1 MFQLI
6 SIHALREEGDAGRE
20 GRRGRPGNFYPR
32 PPRGG
37 RLQLPHGCQPGL
49 EFLSTPS
56 ARRATRSLIQRSM
69 SFKNFYPRPPRG
81 GRRGRSSNAQCPS
94 KISIHALREEG
105 DTIQSVDKTS
115 TQSFLSTPSARRAT
129 RQAFQVQKYY
139 EISIHALREEGD
151 LGRGSSKQSMAN
163 FYPRPPRGGRL
174 RHSSKLQQDKGY
186 FYPRPP
192 RGGRL
197 CIPCACWLC
206 PRFLSTPSARR
217 ATAHKCPHCAGLH
230 ISIHAL
236 REEGDLPWLSL
247 CSAIGKFL
255 STPSARRATDAPLI
269 WATSLMYFYPRPLR
283 GGRQPSVSAPG
294 CNYIF
299 LSTPSARR
307 ATGESCHRGCR
318 RDISIHALCEEGDA
332 WARPRPACSGDF
344 YPRPLRGGRRR
355 SGRCSRGCCYFYP
368 RPLRGGRL
376 GVVVVGGIVD
386 NISIHALR
394 EEGDGVWIFDG
405 LKCTLFL
412 STPSAR
418 RATPCSFS
426 PGQSTGNFY
435 PRPLRGGRRM
445 GSTTA
450 SVLR

>member
-1 MFQLI
+1 MFVCQCNFI

-56 ARRATRSLIQRSM
+56 ARRATRYNRWTKRLH
-69 SFKNFYPRPPRG
+69 NHFYPRPPRG
-81 GRRGRSSNAQCPS
+81 GRRDRHSKFKSITRFLSTPS
-94 KISIHALREEG
+94 ARRATSAEAAANRAWQISIHALREEG
-105 DTIQSVDKTS
+105 DNSFQCSQSSRLDFYPRPPRGGRPYVAGYVTKKT
-115 TQSFLSTPSARRAT
+115 
-129 RQAFQVQKYY
+129 Y
-139 EISIHALREEGD
+139 D
-151 LGRGSSKQSMAN
+151 

-307 ATGESCHRGCR
+307 AT
-318 RDISIHALCEEGDA
+318 
-332 WARPRPACSGDF
+332 
-344 YPRPLRGGRRR
+344 
-355 SGRCSRGCCYFYP
+355 
-368 RPLRGGRL
+368 
-376 GVVVVGGIVD
+376 
-386 NISIHALR
+386 
-394 EEGDGVWIFDG
+394 
-405 LKCTLFL
+405 
-412 STPSAR
+412 
-418 RATPCSFS
+418 
-426 PGQSTGNFY
+426 
-435 PRPLRGGRRM
+435 
-445 GSTTA
+445 
-450 SVLR
+450 

>member
-1 MFQLI
+1 MDANR
-6 SIHALREEGDAGRE
+6 AL
-20 GRRGRPGNFYPR
+20 
-32 PPRGG
+32 
-37 RLQLPHGCQPGL
+37 
-49 EFLSTPS
+49 
-56 ARRATRSLIQRSM
+56 
-69 SFKNFYPRPPRG
+69 NFYPRPPRG
-81 GRRGRSSNAQCPS
+81 GRRNRHSKFKSITRFLSTPS
-94 KISIHALREEG
+94 ARRATSAEAAANRAWQISIHALREEG
-105 DTIQSVDKTS
+105 DNSFQCSQSSRLD
-115 TQSFLSTPSARRAT
+115 
-129 RQAFQVQKYY
+129 
-139 EISIHALREEGD
+139 
-151 LGRGSSKQSMAN
+151 

-318 RDISIHALCEEGDA
+318 RDISIHALCEEGDGMHLTA
-332 WARPRPACSGDF
+332 FHVPA
-344 YPRPLRGGRRR
+344 
-355 SGRCSRGCCYFYP
+355 YFYP
-368 RPLRGGRL
+368 RPLRGGRPPFFISD
-376 GVVVVGGIVD
+376 GQPIP
-386 NISIHALR
+386 ISIHALC
-394 EEGDGVWIFDG
+394 EEGDPVIQRPGCVAPE
-405 LKCTLFL
+405 FL

-418 RATPCSFS
+418 RATHSVFAPCLLIAISIHALCEEGDGICAVLSLMRVRFL
-426 PGQSTGNFY
+426 ST
-435 PRPLRGGRRM
+435 PSARRA
-445 GSTTA
+445 TCCIII
-450 SVLR
+450 R